1 MAAQAIQ
8 SWAPRGRTCPLG
20 TSRGVDP
27 RSDRACLRR
36 LRFGA
41 RRGEFVSLVGTDPIT
56 VFVGLK
62 HPSKR
67 DGAQRPPVQR
77 LDWSARE
84 GRVVPPIATTGSDLE
99 PMRPH
104 GGSL

>member
-20 TSRGVDP
+20 KSRGVDP

-36 LRFGA
+36 LTFGV
-41 RRGEFVSLVGTDPIT
+41 RRGEFASLVSTDPIT
-56 VFVGLK
+56 VCGGLK
-62 HPSKR
+62 HPSNR
-67 DGAQRPPVQR
+67 DGVQRRSAQR
-77 LDWSARE
+77 LDWPARE
-84 GRVVPPIATTGSDLE
+84 GRVVPPIATTGSVPE

-104 GGSL
+104 RGSP